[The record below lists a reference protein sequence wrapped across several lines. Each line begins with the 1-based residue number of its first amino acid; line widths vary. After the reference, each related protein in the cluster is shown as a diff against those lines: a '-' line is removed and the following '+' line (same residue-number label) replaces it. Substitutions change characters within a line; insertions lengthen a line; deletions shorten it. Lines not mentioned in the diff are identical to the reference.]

1 MRIIYLVLIP
11 LVIIS
16 TSQAQLIRGYGF
28 KIGATISNQEWDYNN
43 YLPELNPETR
53 WGINVGVFSEF
64 LNIPYL
70 SLVTE
75 LNYVQKGMKKD
86 LPVSTITNPDRTGEY
101 ITWDTRVDYL
111 NLSALGKFRLDF
123 SLFTP
128 YIVTGP
134 KVDFEINQ
142 ENSLGFTNIVEE
154 NFNEVMYGLKV
165 GIGTEVELGTFNL
178 LAEILY
184 DYNFND
190 LYEGEYLTVSSDSFD
205 FRIGIMF

>member
-1 MRIIYLVLIP
+1 MKFIYLALIL

-16 TSQAQLIRGYGF
+16 TSQAQLIRSYGF
-28 KIGATISNQEWDYNN
+28 KVGATSSSQEWDYNN
-43 YLPELNPETR
+43 YLPELNPDSR
-53 WGINVGVFSEF
+53 WGFNFGVFSEF
-64 LNIPYL
+64 LDSPYF

-75 LNYVQKGMKKD
+75 LNYIQKGMKKD
-86 LPVSTITNPDRTGEY
+86 LPITTVTNPDGTGEY
-101 ITWDTRVDYL
+101 GTWDTHIDYFK
-111 NLSALGKFRLDF
+111 LSALGKLRLDF

-128 YIVTGP
+128 YIVIGP

-142 ENSLGFTNIVEE
+142 EHSLGLFNIFEE
-154 NFNEVMYGLKV
+154 NFNEVMYGFKI
-165 GIGTEVELGTFNL
+165 GIGSEVKFESFSL

-190 LYEGEYLTVSSDSFD
+190 LYEGEYLTVRSDSFD